1 MLNFTVGPV
10 QIQEDIL
17 ELGKEQVPYFRT
29 DEFSAL
35 MKENEKIILSLFD
48 APENSRSIFM
58 TGSGTS
64 SMEAGVMNFFTAK
77 DKVLVVNGG
86 SFGERLAELCEI
98 HEIPYT
104 QIKLQSGKPL
114 TEEILGSYENKGYT
128 GFLVQLCETSTGVR
142 YDMNMIGDFCRRNN
156 MFLFVDAVSGFLA
169 DEISM
174 KKMNINAAITG
185 SQKALALPPG
195 LLSAWMKKPLSAA
208 IQTKYTHFTLI
219 LPLTLKTA
227 SAGRLLLH
235 RPFLYLS
242 S

>member
-35 MKENEKIILSLFD
+35 MKENEKTILSLFD

-174 KKMNINAAITG
+174 KK
-185 SQKALALPPG
+185 
-195 LLSAWMKKPLSAA
+195 
-208 IQTKYTHFTLI
+208 
-219 LPLTLKTA
+219 
-227 SAGRLLLH
+227 
-235 RPFLYLS
+235 
-242 S
+242 